1 MIMNIDWVDIALKIL
16 LFALP
21 LIISYIF
28 GKLGITREK
37 YQKYQWAVERAMEFV
52 FAAKDK
58 FPENSGVQK
67 LAWATEQ
74 LRNALIKAGYHI
86 TTQESEAMVRA
97 AYQKMRTEALEATVK
112 GS

>member
-1 MIMNIDWVDIALKIL
+1 MSVDWLDLALKVI

-21 LIISYIF
+21 LILSYVF
-28 GKLGITREK
+28 GKLGVTKEK
-37 YQKYQWAVERAMEFV
+37 YQKWQWAVDRAFEFV

-58 FPENSGVQK
+58 FPDNSGVQK

-74 LRNALIKAGYHI
+74 LKQALIKAGYHI
-86 TTQESEAMVRA
+86 TDAEAEALVRS
-97 AYQKMRTEALEATVK
+97 AYQQMRAEIVK